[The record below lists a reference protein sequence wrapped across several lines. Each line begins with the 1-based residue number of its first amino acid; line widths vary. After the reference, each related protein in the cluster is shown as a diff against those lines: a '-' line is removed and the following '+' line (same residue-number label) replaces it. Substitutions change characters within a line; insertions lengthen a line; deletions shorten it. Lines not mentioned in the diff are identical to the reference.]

1 MGRVR
6 APLVV
11 VLLWTGTGSAG
22 NRASRGADGPVR
34 RRDVP
39 HRDLRR
45 SGDCV
50 AGDVADPRAASW
62 SRCSSAAGLTASA
75 LGDFIWLAYTWAGL
89 EPDVSL
95 ADIFYYA
102 GYLGLGAAMLV
113 IVLQAPSGRPAR
125 GRRRCH
131 RRSHR
136 GGGERVGPVERRRP
150 RDRHRHV
157 DVGDD
162 ARRPRGIPR
171 DRRRAAG
178 AGAPGPLGAPPPGGP
193 GLPLRGRRGLL
204 ARLRPRLPPVPGL
217 GHGVGPPRRGL
228 DGRRHPDRH
237 LHVASSASDARGRGA
252 RARADAPGTARPR
265 HPPAPGPPGP
275 ARRHLR
281 PRTRRSA
288 PPRGSPG
295 CSS

>member
-22 NRASRGADGPVR
+22 DRASRGAEWPVR

-39 HRDLRR
+39 RRDLCGF
-45 SGDCV
+45 GDRV
-50 AGDVADPRAASW
+50 AGDVADPWAEAGPGAHQLRTHG
-62 SRCSSAAGLTASA
+62 RRDRRLHLAGLH
-75 LGDFIWLAYTWAGL
+75 LGRAGARRVARRHL
-89 EPDVSL
+89 LLRGLPRAGRGDAGDRPAEP
-95 ADIFYYA
+95 
-102 GYLGLGAAMLV
+102 
-113 IVLQAPSGRPAR
+113 PGRPAR
-125 GRRRCH
+125 GHRRCH
-131 RRSHR
+131 RRPHR
-136 GGGERVGPVERRRP
+136 GDGERAGPVERRSP
-150 RDRHRHV
+150 RDRHRRL

-162 ARRPRGIPR
+162 ARRPRGLPHH
-171 DRRRAAG
+171 RRRAAG

-217 GHGVGPPRRGL
+217 GHGGGHPRRGL

-237 LHVASSASDARGRGA
+237 LHVASSASDARGTRSPSRCG
-252 RARADAPGTARPR
+252 RPWASSASPSSR
-265 HPPAPGPPGP
+265 SWSPRSCSSSSTPA
-275 ARRHLR
+275 A
-281 PRTRRSA
+281 RRSA
-288 PPRGSPG
+288 PPRGSSG